1 MRLTDP
7 TLLCP
12 HYCQSPEI
20 VLCSEELN
28 LVLLMLT
35 IGLLVLQGSS
45 RQPQQDFKMVL
56 YVQRRH
62 RQVMHSVI
70 ELSDVVSM
78 RRILSYI
85 ARVKLPFQRCHFTSI
100 LSFYFYQTIPPH
112 LHYVVHEELLIVCFV
127 ACNSGRRSFIPFK
140 GPKNQMGGLCSK
152 CS

>member
-12 HYCQSPEI
+12 HYCQSSEI
-20 VLCSEELN
+20 FLCSGELN

-56 YVQRRH
+56 YVQRRY

-70 ELSDVVSM
+70 ELSDFLAYEEDIELYSSSQASFPKVSLHKHPF
-78 RRILSYI
+78 IL
-85 ARVKLPFQRCHFTSI
+85 L
-100 LSFYFYQTIPPH
+100 LSNNSSPP
-112 LHYVVHEELLIVCFV
+112 
-127 ACNSGRRSFIPFK
+127 S
-140 GPKNQMGGLCSK
+140 LC